1 MIYKIANKYYVKIS
15 SMIFSEVDLVVEN
28 DKVVI
33 KPIGNKLEVNAKTE
47 VNAIN
52 LADEKAKILKNYN
65 KKNVET
71 TEYRPSKYNR
81 RK

>member
-28 DKVVI
+28 NNVVI
-33 KPIGNKLEVNAKTE
+33 KPIGNKIEVNAKTE

-65 KKNVET
+65 KKYVET

>member
-15 SMIFSEVDLVVEN
+15 PMVFSEVELVVEN
-28 DKVVI
+28 NEVVI
-33 KPIGNKLEVNAKTE
+33 KPVGKKIEVSAKTE
-47 VNAIN
+47 VSAIN
-52 LADEKAKILKNYN
+52 LADEKAKVLKNHN
-65 KKNVET
+65 KKDVET